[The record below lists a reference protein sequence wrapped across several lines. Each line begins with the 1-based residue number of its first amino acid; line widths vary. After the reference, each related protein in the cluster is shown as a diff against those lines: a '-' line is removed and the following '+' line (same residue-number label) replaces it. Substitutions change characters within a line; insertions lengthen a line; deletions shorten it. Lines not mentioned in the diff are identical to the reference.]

1 MGKEQKKPRS
11 MEIKFNISKDT
22 KINIGNYIL
31 SVSGVNA
38 SGNNSTDITT
48 YMERKDKKSK
58 VITKYTTVKH
68 NISGNPEELMD
79 ELDYIFVVD
88 TNTVQIDT
96 NTKCCIGVVG
106 QVVKDKISSKLGLRK
121 LCHMIYEIP
130 LNDNNHEKYTW
141 IKLICEITK
150 AKDYSADKKIGII
163 VDAYLSD
170 LDTYNKGNE
179 ILEGFILPS
188 NFKFIYASADK
199 SGDNFFT
206 WAIKQCDN
214 QANKLKKEI

>member
-38 SGNNSTDITT
+38 SGNNSTDLTT
-48 YMERKDKKSK
+48 
-58 VITKYTTVKH
+58 
-68 NISGNPEELMD
+68 
-79 ELDYIFVVD
+79 
-88 TNTVQIDT
+88 
-96 NTKCCIGVVG
+96 
-106 QVVKDKISSKLGLRK
+106 
-121 LCHMIYEIP
+121 
-130 LNDNNHEKYTW
+130 
-141 IKLICEITK
+141 
-150 AKDYSADKKIGII
+150 
-163 VDAYLSD
+163 
-170 LDTYNKGNE
+170 
-179 ILEGFILPS
+179 
-188 NFKFIYASADK
+188 FKFIYASADK